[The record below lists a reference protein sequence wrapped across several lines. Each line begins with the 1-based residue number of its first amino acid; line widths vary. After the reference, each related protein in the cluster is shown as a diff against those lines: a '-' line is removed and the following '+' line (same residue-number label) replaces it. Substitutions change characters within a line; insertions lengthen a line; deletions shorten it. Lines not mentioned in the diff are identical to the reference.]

1 MSAFSQSAKNAK
13 STATSSPPA
22 LEPQP
27 TWCPG
32 CGDFGVLKALK
43 GAAAELG
50 LSPDEMMVTTGIGCS
65 GKLNSYFNS
74 YGFHTIHGRSLPI
87 ARAAKLAN
95 PGLTVVAAGGDGDGY
110 GIGGNHFMHTA
121 RENHDI
127 TYIVFNNEIFGLT
140 KGQTS
145 PTSPMGHKSKTQPHG
160 SAKTPL
166 RPLSMS
172 LNAGASYVARTAA
185 VNPNQAKDII
195 VEAIEHDGF
204 AHIDFLTQCPTWNRT
219 RNTSPVHGR
228 PAVRRVRVR
237 RLGPRG
243 SRRDDAKDRRATVRR
258 RSAHRS
264 DVHRRRAP
272 LLRRGEAPE
281 RRNARGTARERYFDE
296 DAEWERTYD
305 TSSNATNKAR
315 CRTADTPRTWVSGS
329 EDIFSCTEKI
339 SA

>member
-1 MSAFSQSAKNAK
+1 MSAFSAIGEETEQDQNEF
-13 STATSSPPA
+13 TPG

-195 VEAIEHDGF
+195 VEAIQHDGF
-204 AHIDFLTQCPTWNRT
+204 SHVDFLTQCPTWNKDARQYVPYIDINDSDDYEFD
-219 RNTSPVHGR
+219 NTNRSEASEMMFETENALHEGTVLTGR
-228 PAVRRVRVR
+228 YYV
-237 RLGPRG
+237 
-243 SRRDDAKDRRATVRR
+243 DEDRPSYQQEKQRIGEMPEE
-258 RSAHRS
+258 
-264 DVHRRRAP
+264 P
-272 LLRRGEAPE
+272 LA
-281 RRNARGTARERYFDE
+281 ERYFD
-296 DAEWERTYD
+296 DSYEWERTFD
-305 TSSNATNKAR
+305 NFLDKH
-315 CRTADTPRTWVSGS
+315 
-329 EDIFSCTEKI
+329 K
-339 SA
+339 